1 VKRAQPKAAAGP
13 VQYGSIETAAP
24 EHHVNKFQLEQN
36 KAFKLANDLKQGGRA
51 RVGAADAPKT
61 DRREQRKLDQAKGL
75 VPFACK
81 LDEKLV
87 KQLKERADK
96 HEGGMTEVL
105 AELLVAAGLER

>member
-1 VKRAQPKAAAGP
+1 M
-13 VQYGSIETAAP
+13 
-24 EHHVNKFQLEQN
+24 NKFQLEQN

-51 RVGAADAPKT
+51 RVGADDAPKA

-87 KQLKERADK
+87 KQLKERAET
-96 HEGGMTEVL
+96 HEGGMTEAL
-105 AELLVAAGLER
+105 AELLVAAGLSR